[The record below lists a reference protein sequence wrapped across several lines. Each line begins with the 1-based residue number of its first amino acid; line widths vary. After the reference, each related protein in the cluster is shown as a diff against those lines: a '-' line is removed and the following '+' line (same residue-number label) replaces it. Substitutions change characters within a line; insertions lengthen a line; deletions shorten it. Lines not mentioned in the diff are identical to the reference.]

1 MGYSEKKK
9 PLYRKVN
16 TLARMVRH
24 DFGGEYRY
32 DRNTKQEKESE
43 SFGVTK
49 QSMHAKVQRGLDYTP
64 LFKFLL
70 SKVGNEWSAVH
81 SEALSRIDKE
91 EPIFWLVARNEE
103 EKEDV
108 VRIGESS
115 YYSGLYVDEQ
125 GILQKVNPDYNK
137 AQDLITCNCCTFTL
151 NGVVIPKDKNKNY
164 SYY

>member
-70 SKVGNEWSAVH
+70 SKVGQEWSGVH
-81 SEALSRIDKE
+81 SEALSRLDKE
-91 EPIFWLVARNEE
+91 EPIFWLVAKNEE

-115 YYSGLYVDEQ
+115 YYSGLYIDEQ
-125 GILQKVNPDYNK
+125 GIIQKVNPDYNK